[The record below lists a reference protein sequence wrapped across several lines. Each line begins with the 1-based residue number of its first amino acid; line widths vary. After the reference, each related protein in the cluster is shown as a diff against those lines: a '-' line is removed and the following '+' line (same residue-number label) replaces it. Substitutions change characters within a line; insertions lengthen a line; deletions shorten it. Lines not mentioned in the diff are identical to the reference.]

1 MTDMLKLL
9 KIVDKVEKPVMI
21 NEAVSLNIS
30 ANGDC
35 PDDITSILG
44 KLVNLSNP
52 QPVTDKMMPQG
63 DNHDVMMKTISNV
76 GDYANQAAHDYADE
90 VGEEYA
96 NEPKPKIAPVSSVT
110 TNAGGGMNGPKKQY
124 RKEYPG
130 DNPMAV
136 AEGRAAQL
144 MVEYKKMLEATD
156 SKNEPK
162 SKVVHCSQCGKGFS
176 GGGLKAPH
184 HTGFSHC
191 KDHKGMKVIAE
202 ATDRL
207 NELSPKTMGSYIN
220 KSVTDLAVNARMAAG
235 KPGSSEENKT
245 AIKRVAGIKRAADKL
260 TREDVH
266 AARAAQDKV
275 KDLEQQAYD
284 AERMGDEK
292 TMRRRFADAAL
303 QKLKN
308 KEAHQ
313 ASVKKV
319 NELSPATL
327 ASYAK
332 KASGSSHPNSA
343 PNLASRAGYEL
354 GQSPDDDYT
363 AGEKHDKKSA
373 TRSKFIGKAIDRLS
387 R

>member
-1 MTDMLKLL
+1 MLKLL
-9 KIVDKVEKPVMI
+9 RIVDKVEKPVMI

-76 GDYANQAAHDYADE
+76 GDYANQAAHDYANE

-96 NEPKPKIAPVSSVT
+96 NEPNPEISDVEYMTKDL
-110 TNAGGGMNGPKKQY
+110 AGGLNKPKKQFK
-124 RKEYPG
+124 KEYPG
-130 DNPMAV
+130 DNPMTM
-136 AEGRAAQL
+136 AEARAAEL
-144 MVEYKKMLEATD
+144 MIEYRKLIEGSLE
-156 SKNEPK
+156 N
-162 SKVVHCSQCGKGFS
+162 
-176 GGGLKAPH
+176 
-184 HTGFSHC
+184 
-191 KDHKGMKVIAE
+191 
-202 ATDRL
+202 
-207 NELSPKTMGSYIN
+207 
-220 KSVTDLAVNARMAAG
+220 
-235 KPGSSEENKT
+235 
-245 AIKRVAGIKRAADKL
+245 
-260 TREDVH
+260 
-266 AARAAQDKV
+266 ARAAQDKV

-332 KASGSSHPNSA
+332 KASSSSHPNSA

-354 GQSPDDDYT
+354 GQSPDDDFT